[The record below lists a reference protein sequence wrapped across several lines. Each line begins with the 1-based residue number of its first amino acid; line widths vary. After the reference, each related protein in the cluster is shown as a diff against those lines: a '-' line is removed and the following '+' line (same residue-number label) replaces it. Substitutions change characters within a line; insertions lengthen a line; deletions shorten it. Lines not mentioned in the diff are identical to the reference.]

1 MGFILGR
8 DSEELKWGNWEGG
21 KTNSWLHN
29 RAGGYHSGQAG
40 FSPAEIASRS
50 KAEDT
55 WDFLPRGIEGVL
67 PTGCH
72 TPLVQG
78 CSHLVNSRA
87 LAVLCM
93 RRMAGNTGQR
103 ARGTQ
108 CHRVLLGHL
117 CVPLVAAATATAKR

>member
-55 WDFLPRGIEGVL
+55 WDFLPRGIEGVFTHRL
-67 PTGCH
+67 PYPIG
-72 TPLVQG
+72 PG
-78 CSHLVNSRA
+78 
-87 LAVLCM
+87 
-93 RRMAGNTGQR
+93 
-103 ARGTQ
+103 
-108 CHRVLLGHL
+108 LL
-117 CVPLVAAATATAKR
+117 PPR